1 MLDYKGKFFIIK
13 RKDLE
18 KVDPAS
24 IQHRVQIS
32 LNGKALSLSLT

>member
-1 MLDYKGKFFIIK
+1 MLNHKGKFSIVK
-13 RKDLE
+13 KKDLE

-32 LNGKALSLSLT
+32 LNTKALLLSPT